1 MSSFDNYTTPQALL
15 EQELS
20 QRRESGFDTSEVQ
33 ARIAG
38 TDVKGLTSAEAEDH
52 LAALAIATPVPDWP
66 YVEPTDLEAI
76 VAEFPRDPFGDG
88 VTVGAALPVDL
99 DDRIAGAWL
108 GRCAGNCLGKPVENG
123 DIWSPDALRDY
134 LTATGNYPID
144 DYVTNSPTMPEGLR
158 LVGNPMETT
167 AGNIR
172 YVPRDDDLDYT
183 LLGLHLMERHG
194 RALTT
199 ADVADAWLSLLP
211 YGATYTA
218 ERATYR
224 SLVAGVAPESAGW
237 RDNPYREWIGAQI
250 RADIYGYVLP
260 GRPLEAAR
268 LAWQD
273 ARLSHV
279 ANGVYGEM
287 WAAAFVACA
296 FTAASLVEAFD
307 RALAYVPARSRL
319 AEALRWV
326 RSRHADG
333 IDWETLVREIHDRY
347 GELHWVHT
355 VNNAA
360 AVGAAILTCGED
372 FTTAIGQMVAS
383 GLDTDSNGATAGS
396 IAGAFVGA
404 AAIPD
409 HWTAAFDDRIRSA
422 LFGFDNSVLSEVIS
436 RTQRLAHDWS

>member
-15 EQELS
+15 EQELA
-20 QRRESGFDTSEVQ
+20 QRRESGFDTSEVR

-38 TDVKGLTSAEAEDH
+38 TDVKDLTSAEAEDH
-52 LAALAIATPVPDWP
+52 LAALAIATPVSDWP

-88 VTVGAALPVDL
+88 VTAGAALPDDL

-134 LTATGNYPID
+134 LTATGNYPIN

-167 AGNIR
+167 TGNIR

-224 SLVAGVAPESAGW
+224 TLVAGVAPESAGW

-260 GRPLEAAR
+260 GPPTRGGQAGLAGRPALPRGERGLRRDVGGGFRRLCVHRGLIGRGLRPCAR
-268 LAWQD
+268 VR
-273 ARLSHV
+273 ARTIPT
-279 ANGVYGEM
+279 GRG
-287 WAAAFVACA
+287 
-296 FTAASLVEAFD
+296 
-307 RALAYVPARSRL
+307 
-319 AEALRWV
+319 
-326 RSRHADG
+326 
-333 IDWETLVREIHDRY
+333 
-347 GELHWVHT
+347 
-355 VNNAA
+355 A
-360 AVGAAILTCGED
+360 AVGAI
-372 FTTAIGQMVAS
+372 TARGRDRLGDARPRDPRS
-383 GLDTDSNGATAGS
+383 LRGTALGS
-396 IAGAFVGA
+396 YREQRGRRRCCD
-404 AAIPD
+404 PD
-409 HWTAAFDDRIRSA
+409 VR
-422 LFGFDNSVLSEVIS
+422 
-436 RTQRLAHDWS
+436 